1 MNNISAS
8 HSQAVRDA
16 ISAHAAEIDGLE
28 AGCGLPVTLETIDR
42 PNVRLE
48 LSCDFFREADGSL
61 TRTWLV
67 DGSVEALPVHQ
78 IPTMIG
84 YLQQLRLA
92 YLASNPGPGF
102 GEHLV
107 HADAESNTKRL

>member
-1 MNNISAS
+1 MNDVSAS
-8 HSQAVRDA
+8 RSQAVRDA
-16 ISAHAAEIDGLE
+16 ISARAAEIDGLE
-28 AGCGLPVTLETIDR
+28 AGCGLPVTMATIDR

-48 LSCDFFREADGSL
+48 LSCDFFRETDGSL

-67 DGSVEALPVHQ
+67 DGSIEALPVDNL
-78 IPTMIG
+78 PTMID

-92 YLASNPGPGF
+92 YLSSNPGPGI

-107 HADAESNTKRL
+107 HADTESNTKRL